1 MVDFK
6 ELLRKYIDLV
16 KSEEGISFLPV
27 SSYFREDFTKEE
39 LEALVELNGPVP
51 VYNPDAVLTRTPEY
65 SEGLRKLLSRE
76 LHATKY
82 ETYEDFSK
90 DDPRS

>member
-1 MVDFK
+1 MVDYQ

-39 LEALVELNGPVP
+39 LEALVELNGTVP
-51 VYNPDAVLTRTPEY
+51 VYNPDAVLVRSPEY
-65 SEGLRKLLSRE
+65 LEELKDLLLKE
-76 LHATKY
+76 MKAVKYQKY
-82 ETYEDFSK
+82 EDCEECN
-90 DDPRS
+90 PRS